1 MKTEVD
7 AYDLQ
12 RMILLLD
19 AADDALAKAASAEKR
34 REAGKPMRSI
44 TEQGRAEV
52 TRKFVFEMAA
62 KYNVDM
68 GSWQ

>member
-19 AADDALAKAASAEKR
+19 AADDALAKAAAAEKR
-34 REAGKPMRSI
+34 RDAGKRMRSV

-52 TRKFVFEMAA
+52 TRKFVSEMSA
-62 KYNVDM
+62 KYNIDI
-68 GSWQ
+68 GA

>member
-19 AADDALAKAASAEKR
+19 AADDALAKAAAAEKR
-34 REAGKPMRSI
+34 REAGKALGAI
-44 TEQGRAEV
+44 TAQHRAEATRELV
-52 TRKFVFEMAA
+52 TKMAA
-62 KYNVDM
+62 KYNINIGV
-68 GSWQ
+68 